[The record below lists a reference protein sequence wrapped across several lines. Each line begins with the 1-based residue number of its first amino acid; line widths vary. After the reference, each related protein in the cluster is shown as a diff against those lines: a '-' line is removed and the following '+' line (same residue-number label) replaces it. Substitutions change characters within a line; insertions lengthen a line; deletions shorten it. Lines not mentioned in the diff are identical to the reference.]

1 MMPPLF
7 TQSPRLAFLRKLV
20 EEHADLNLDRSDF
33 GRVFGAIDAYCK
45 EHFPT
50 EERGGWFS
58 PLYLGGIPIRHT
70 PPHLVY
76 AAFAIYLDLLKGPL
90 EPVPFRARPL
100 VMDGTTAIRLDPGQG
115 FHVET
120 IDRETAPMTD
130 ILFVIPITMP
140 EVWTSDLYGL
150 PKLNDEIVRI
160 ACHAAAT
167 SCPTAI
173 TSAHLLLHP
182 ASSKVLSPLSE
193 FTTAETA
200 LFFAE
205 PINESRLERHRERL
219 CESFGTPEDVFRR
232 NHDHTKRVLEAC
244 LRHRP

>member
-1 MMPPLF
+1 MF

-20 EEHADLNLDRSDF
+20 AEHADLSLDRTDF
-33 GRVFGAIDAYCK
+33 GRVFGALDAYCK

-76 AAFAIYLDLLKGPL
+76 AVFAIYLDLMKGPL

-100 VMDGTTAIRLDPGQG
+100 DMSGTLAIQIDPSEGFLVESIDGVA
-115 FHVET
+115 
-120 IDRETAPMTD
+120 APMTD
-130 ILFVIPITMP
+130 ILFVIPLTMP
-140 EVWTSDLYGL
+140 EAWTSDLYGL
-150 PKLNDEIVRI
+150 PKLHEEIVRI
-160 ACHAAAT
+160 ACHAAAV
-167 SCPTAI
+167 SCPTAL

-182 ASSKVLSPLSE
+182 ASKRVLSPLADFTESE
-193 FTTAETA
+193 KA

-205 PINESRLERHRERL
+205 PVNESRLERHRERL
-219 CESFGTPEDVFRR
+219 FESFGTPADVFFR
-232 NHDHTKRVLEAC
+232 NHDHVKRVLEAC
-244 LRHRP
+244 LADQP